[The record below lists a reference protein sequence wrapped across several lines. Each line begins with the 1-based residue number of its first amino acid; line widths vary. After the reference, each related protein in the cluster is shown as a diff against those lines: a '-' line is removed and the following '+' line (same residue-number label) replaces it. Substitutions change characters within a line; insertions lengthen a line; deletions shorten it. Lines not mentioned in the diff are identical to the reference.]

1 MSDRR
6 RRSHE
11 YYSENPVI
19 IEREPQVRTYRIIR
33 EISPK
38 RERLTFGSKLYNLFR
53 SRRKRVHIIEE
64 GPVRSRRQERRSLTP
79 PSSPRGPYHTMAVD
93 PEDDIYTP
101 LPPKLP
107 PKKTRDE
114 DEPKRYVL
122 EERSP
127 QRYRKVKVVHEHFD
141 DDDAHPKV
149 ESPSPPRSK
158 RDSGTY
164 YMSGARVD
172 EEHDRPPKEY
182 ERRRPVS
189 DPEVQRLREDLER
202 LKLERRDA
210 ELAALAAKDKAERLQ
225 ADLEYEK
232 RQRSLEKRER
242 DIARREDWLNRQRE
256 QLMEARPPRE
266 RQEVVVVHN
275 PPAGAQTRD
284 PNRSAL
290 DRARDDYQRG
300 QQAADARRAATGDR
314 HARRERI
321 IIVDDDEQDR
331 DRGHRRR

>member
-11 YYSENPVI
+11 YYLEDPVI
-19 IEREPQVRTYRIIR
+19 VEREPQI
-33 EISPK
+33 
-38 RERLTFGSKLYNLFR
+38 YNLFR
-53 SRRKRVHIIEE
+53 SRKKRVRVIEE
-64 GPVRSRRQERRSLTP
+64 VPVRSRRRERQSPTP
-79 PSSPRGPYHTMAVD
+79 PSSPRGPYHTMAAD

-107 PKKTRDE
+107 PKKKRDE
-114 DEPKRYVL
+114 DEPKRYDV

-127 QRYRKVKVVHEHFD
+127 QRYRKVKVVHDHFD

-149 ESPSPPRSK
+149 ETPSPPRSK
-158 RDSGTY
+158 RDSGKY
-164 YMSGARVD
+164 YMTGARVGD
-172 EEHDRPPKEY
+172 DHDRPPKEY

-189 DPEVQRLREDLER
+189 DPEVQRLREDVER
-202 LKLERRDA
+202 LKLERREA
-210 ELAALAAKDKAERLQ
+210 ELAALAAKDKAERLK

-242 DIARREDWLNRQRE
+242 DIAMREDLLNRQRE
-256 QLMEARPPRE
+256 QLLETRPPRE

-275 PPAGAQTRD
+275 PPAATQARD

-300 QQAADARRAATGDR
+300 QQAGDARRPATGDR
-314 HARRERI
+314 QSRRERI
-321 IIVDDDEQDR
+321 IIVDDNEQDR
-331 DRGHRRR
+331 ERGHRRR

>member
-1 MSDRR
+1 
-6 RRSHE
+6 
-11 YYSENPVI
+11 
-19 IEREPQVRTYRIIR
+19 
-33 EISPK
+33 
-38 RERLTFGSKLYNLFR
+38 
-53 SRRKRVHIIEE
+53 
-64 GPVRSRRQERRSLTP
+64 
-79 PSSPRGPYHTMAVD
+79 MAAD

-107 PKKTRDE
+107 PKNKRDQ

-127 QRYRKVKVVHEHFD
+127 PRYRKVRVVHDHLD

-149 ESPSPPRSK
+149 ESSSPPRSK
-158 RDSGTY
+158 RDSGKY
-164 YMSGARVD
+164 DMSGARFDD
-172 EEHDRPPKEY
+172 EHERRAKEY

-202 LKLERRDA
+202 LKLERRHA

-242 DIARREDWLNRQRE
+242 DIAKREDWLNRQRD

-275 PPAGAQTRD
+275 PPAGAQARD
-284 PNRSAL
+284 PTRSAL

-300 QQAADARRAATGDR
+300 QQAGDARRAATGDR
-314 HARRERI
+314 QARRERI
-321 IIVDDDEQDR
+321 VIVDDDEQDR
-331 DRGHRRR
+331 APGHRRR